1 MTDTPVTTAVG
12 ALHRARTL
20 PAWPALAVLLVLAAI
35 IEPTFFRP
43 SNLTDV
49 LGRASIL
56 GIVVVGQVVVMQTAG
71 IDLSVAAVIGL
82 TAVAVAESTRP
93 DGPGLLTGLAV
104 MLGVALAVGTING
117 LLVAKRN
124 VPPIVATFGMLVA
137 LEGLRVA
144 YTQGSVSG
152 TVPEAIKSLGRGV
165 ILGVPFSPLTWL
177 LLIAVSTLYLHR
189 AVGGRWLVMG
199 GANPRMAELSGIPVD
214 RVRIAAYVTS
224 SLLAMIAGVF
234 FAGFIGYVDRF
245 VGSGAE
251 LDSIAAAL
259 LGGTKF
265 SGGEGSFIHA
275 AGGTL
280 LIIALLNLIVVAGWN
295 VQLQMVAKG
304 VVLIGAIALQSLP
317 RRTSALAPG

>member
-1 MTDTPVTTAVG
+1 MTDTPMTTAVG

-20 PAWPALAVLLVLAAI
+20 PAWPALVVLLVLAAI
-35 IEPTFFRP
+35 IEPAFFRP

-93 DGPGLLTGLAV
+93 DGPGLLAGLAV

-117 LLVAKRN
+117 LLVTKRN
-124 VPPIVATFGMLVA
+124 VPPIVATFGMLVT

-152 TVPEAIKSLGRGV
+152 TVPEAIKSLGRGA
-165 ILGVPFSPLTWL
+165 ILGVPFSTLTWL

-189 AVGGRWLVMG
+189 AIGGRWVVMS

-214 RVRIAAYVTS
+214 RVRVAAYVTS
-224 SLLAMIAGVF
+224 SLLAMISGVF

-317 RRTSALAPG
+317 RRTRALAPG